1 MAEQVGWQ
9 GMLDRL
15 KAEAPR
21 YTHVLPQLPRLVH
34 RALAVHSEPDHTN
47 NELLRTLIDE
57 QQRTNRLLSF
67 IVYFAGAFIIGAVG
81 LRAYMHWRGVM

>member
-1 MAEQVGWQ
+1 VA
-9 GMLDRL
+9 
-15 KAEAPR
+15 
-21 YTHVLPQLPRLVH
+21 
-34 RALAVHSEPDHTN
+34 SEPDHN
-47 NELLRTLIDE
+47 DALLRTLIDE